1 MEAPTPTEYLTYILD
16 NLKSRGSENVDVH
29 WRPQHLSC
37 PFCLLQFS
45 VYARVEDMAEDTT
58 YFFLKAGL
66 KDRFNKSK
74 INTSDYNKGSLL
86 KSSLTLKPF
95 FRIDISKKRNADGH
109 GINNT
114 EQSFWSRV
122 DPGLV
127 SQLNKD
133 WSYKSDFEMF
143 NYSLL
148 EYFDRLGIPGT
159 IFRNL

>member
-1 MEAPTPTEYLTYILD
+1 
-16 NLKSRGSENVDVH
+16 
-29 WRPQHLSC
+29 
-37 PFCLLQFS
+37 
-45 VYARVEDMAEDTT
+45 MAEDTT

-133 WSYKSDFEMF
+133 WSYKRDFEMF